1 MKLTDIAFVSM
12 LPCRDGDG
20 YSYGG
25 EIIVTIGDR
34 SFLLSARDSKLAEEL
49 ALRWN
54 ARRFIASQEPA
65 EQEK

>member
-1 MKLTDIAFVSM
+1 MKLTDIAFVSR
-12 LPCRDGDG
+12 LPYRDGDG

-34 SFLLSARDSKLAEEL
+34 SFLLCAQDSELAEEL

-54 ARRFIASQEPA
+54 ARRFIESQEPA